1 MMDRRNLNR
10 RGFLTTSA
18 VAGAAVAG
26 TAASSFPAPAIAQ
39 DVQRWTMVT
48 SWPRNLPGP
57 GVAANTLAERI
68 TALSGGRLEV
78 EVSAAG
84 ELVPGN
90 GVFDAVAEGT
100 AQLYHSVPAYWGS
113 KSIGILLFGSQPFGL
128 TAPEQSGWMNHGGGQ
143 ALYDEMYGRFGLKP
157 FLCGNSGPQW
167 FGWFKEE
174 IATVDDL
181 RGLRFRTA
189 GLNSEVLS
197 RLGVAVQAMGG
208 GDMFQALQSG
218 TIDAGEFIGPWTD
231 SALGFYQ
238 VAQNYYWPGIGE
250 PSSAEE
256 CGINLEAYDALPDD
270 LKQAVAYACQ
280 SLYDEVLT
288 EYNTNHAKA
297 LPQLVAEQGV
307 QVRKVPEEIL
317 VAIGTAAGEV
327 MAELREHDD
336 ELVGRIVESFLTYRN
351 SLVDYMQY
359 ADGGIMNARLLDY
372 GYPG

>member
-1 MMDRRNLNR
+1 MDRRKLDR
-10 RGFLTTSA
+10 RGFLTTTA
-18 VAGAAVAG
+18 AAGAAAAG
-26 TAASSFPAPAIAQ
+26 TAASALPAPAIAQ
-39 DVQRWTMVT
+39 DVRRWTMVT

-90 GVFDAVAEGT
+90 GVFDAVSEGT

-143 ALYDEMYGRFGLKP
+143 ALYDEMYARFGLKP

-167 FGWFKEE
+167 FGWFKQEL
-174 IATVDDL
+174 ASVDDL

-256 CGINLEAYDALPDD
+256 CGINLEAYEALPDD
-270 LKQAVAYACQ
+270 LKQAVAFACQ

-288 EYNTNHAKA
+288 EYNTNHARA

-317 VAIGTAAGEV
+317 VAVGNAAGEV
-327 MAELREHDD
+327 IGELRENDD
-336 ELVGRIVESFLTYRN
+336 ALVGRIVESFLAYRN

-372 GYPG
+372 TYAG